1 MSDVAR
7 LAGVSHQT
15 VSRVINGVD
24 GIRPQTRDRVLAAV
38 AELGYRRNNAA
49 RLLASSRSGLIGVV
63 RWGSGLFGPANV
75 IVGIEEVADERGY
88 RLSISDVREFTGSA
102 IRQAVELQLES
113 AVEAL
118 IVIVPHRG
126 ALQDIENGGL
136 GVPVV
141 VAMGGQTDRPF
152 TVSLDNRAGARAA
165 TRHLLELGHQT
176 VTHLAGPQ
184 DWEEGSARCE
194 GWRAELEA
202 QGRRVPALRWG
213 GDWSAQSG
221 YATGRS
227 LARELDVTAIFAAND
242 QMALGLI
249 RALSEAGRRVPEDVS
264 VVGFDDL
271 PEAPYFAPPLTTVRQ
286 EFRLLGHR
294 IMDMVE
300 RALAGE
306 HDPRAALVQ
315 PELVV
320 RSSTAPPPSR

>member
-15 VSRVINGVD
+15 VSRVINGVE

-88 RLSISDVREFTGSA
+88 RLSISDVRDFTGSA

-126 ALQDIENGGL
+126 ALRDIENGRL

-176 VTHLAGPQ
+176 VTHLAGPL
-184 DWEEGSARCE
+184 DWEEAAARCE

-202 QGRRVPALRWG
+202 EGRTVPALRWG

-221 YATGRS
+221 YETGRS
-227 LARELDVTAIFAAND
+227 LAREPDVTAIFAAND

-286 EFRLLGHR
+286 EFRLLGNR

-306 HDPRAALVQ
+306 PDPRADLVQ

-320 RSSTAPPPSR
+320 RSSTAPPAR

>member
-15 VSRVINGVD
+15 VSRVINGVE
-24 GIRPQTRDRVLAAV
+24 GIRPQTRERVLAAV

-126 ALQDIENGGL
+126 ALRDIENGGL

-165 TRHLLELGHQT
+165 TRHLLELGHET
-176 VTHLAGPQ
+176 VTHLAGPL
-184 DWEEGSARCE
+184 DWEEASARCE

-213 GDWSAQSG
+213 GDWSARSG
-221 YATGRS
+221 YETGRS

-249 RALSEAGRRVPEDVS
+249 RALSQAGRRVPEDVS

-271 PEAPYFAPPLTTVRQ
+271 PEAAYFTPPLTTVRQ

-294 IMDMVE
+294 IMDLVE

-306 HDPRAALVQ
+306 PDPRADLVQ

-320 RSSTAPPPSR
+320 RSSTAPPPR

>member
-15 VSRVINGVD
+15 VSRVINGAD

-88 RLSISDVREFTGSA
+88 RLSISDVREFTGQA

-118 IVIVPHRG
+118 IVVVPHRG
-126 ALQDIENGGL
+126 ALRDIENGGL

-141 VAMGGQTDRPF
+141 VAMGGGQTERPF

-165 TRHLLELGHQT
+165 TRHLLDLGHQT

-184 DWEEGSARCE
+184 DWEEASARCE

-202 QGRRVPALRWG
+202 AGRTVPALRWG
-213 GDWSAQSG
+213 DWSAESG
-221 YATGRS
+221 YETGRS

-249 RALSEAGRRVPEDVS
+249 RALSEQGRRVPEDVS

-306 HDPRAALVQ
+306 DDPRTDLVE

-320 RSSTAPPPSR
+320 RSSTAPPPS